1 MVTTISKMVYLW
13 DINYMAKKKKN
24 LKKYILITGG
34 SGFIGSAITKYLVQR
49 KNKVIVFDNNSRGKL
64 VRLKEV
70 KNKIKFIKG
79 DIRNR
84 KKLLSIRDQVDT
96 VIHLAYV
103 NGTKFFYRKP
113 FEILDIAVNGL
124 INILDFCKK
133 KKVKNFYLASS
144 SEVYQNPFKI
154 PTNEEEMLK
163 IPSIYNPRYSYGGGK
178 IISELYGLHFAKKFL
193 KKFIIFRPHNVYGKD
208 MGNDHVIPEFIN
220 RLKKL
225 RNKEK
230 FLIYGTGKEVRSF
243 IYIDDFVHGFDKIFK
258 RGKNQEIYNIGT
270 NDKITISK
278 LAKLIAKVLRKNI
291 KFKKRKGLKGSPSI
305 RCPDIKKIKKLGF
318 KHNISLKN
326 GIKKILN

>member
-1 MVTTISKMVYLW
+1 
-13 DINYMAKKKKN
+13 MAKKKKN

-34 SGFIGSAITKYLVQR
+34 SGFIGSAITKHLVKR
-49 KNKVIVFDNNSRGKL
+49 KNKVIVFDNNSRGKSS
-64 VRLKEV
+64 RLKEV
-70 KNKIKFIKG
+70 KNKIRFIKG

-103 NGTKFFYRKP
+103 NGTKFFYKKP

-133 KKVKNFYLASS
+133 KNVKNFYLASS

-208 MGNDHVIPEFIN
+208 MGNEHVIPEFIN
-220 RLKKL
+220 RFKKL

-230 FLIYGTGKEVRSF
+230 FLIYGSGKEVRSF
-243 IYIDDFVHGFDKIFK
+243 IHIDDFVHGFDRILKK
-258 RGKNQEIYNIGT
+258 GKNQEIYNIGT
-270 NDKITISK
+270 NEKITISK
-278 LAKLIAKVLRKNI
+278 LAKLIAKVLGKNI
-291 KFKKRKGLKGSPSI
+291 KFKKTKILKGSPSI